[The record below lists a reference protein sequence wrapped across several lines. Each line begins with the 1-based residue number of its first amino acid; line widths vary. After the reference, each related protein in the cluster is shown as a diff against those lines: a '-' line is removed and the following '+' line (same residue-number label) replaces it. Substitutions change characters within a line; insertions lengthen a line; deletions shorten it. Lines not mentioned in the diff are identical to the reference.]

1 MNLKAE
7 MEKRG
12 AGPTQ
17 VNSKSVAMVE
27 QIIAEE
33 SGAIDRIGYEAATRI
48 KDEIRAEVTKAQAG
62 TKMLKEATQ
71 EFNEAYRKING
82 MNMNPQ
88 TAEIVAL
95 YKTLLNTTMECI
107 GAETGWNYADS
118 EVVRQAVEG
127 SSYIIW
133 KCLDEGVIAR

>member
-7 MEKRG
+7 MKKRG
-12 AGPTQ
+12 ASPTQ
-17 VNSKSVAMVE
+17 LESKSVAMIE

-33 SGAIDRIGYEAATRI
+33 SGAIDRIGYETATMIR
-48 KDEIRAEVTKAQAG
+48 DEIRAEVTKAQVK
-62 TKMLKEATQ
+62 TEMLKEATQ
-71 EFNEAYRKING
+71 EFNEAYKKING
-82 MNMNPQ
+82 MNTNPQ

-95 YKTLLNTTMECI
+95 YKTLLSTTMECI
-107 GAETGWNYADS
+107 GAEIGENYADS